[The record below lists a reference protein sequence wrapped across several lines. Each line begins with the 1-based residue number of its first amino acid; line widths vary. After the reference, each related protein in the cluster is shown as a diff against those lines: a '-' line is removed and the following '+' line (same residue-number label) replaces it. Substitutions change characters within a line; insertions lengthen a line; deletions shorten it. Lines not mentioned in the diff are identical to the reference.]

1 MSTADKLHNA
11 RAILSDFRR
20 EGDELWGRFTADR
33 EGVLWYYR
41 ALVSAYE
48 AAGGSFLAEELD
60 RVVSEIEHLASPE
73 D

>member
-1 MSTADKLHNA
+1 MSCGADSPPTARESSGTTA
-11 RAILSDFRR
+11 RC
-20 EGDELWGRFTADR
+20 
-33 EGVLWYYR
+33 
-41 ALVSAYE
+41 VSAYE